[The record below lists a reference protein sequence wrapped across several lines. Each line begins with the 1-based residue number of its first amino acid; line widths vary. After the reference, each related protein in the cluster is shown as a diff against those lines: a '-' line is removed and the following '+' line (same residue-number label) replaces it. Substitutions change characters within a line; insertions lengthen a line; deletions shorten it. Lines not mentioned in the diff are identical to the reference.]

1 MPQSHANCP
10 HAPRYTQIPRGLV
23 ASTMRLNSYVGFHMY
38 WFYDFERFIFWYL
51 ISMLK
56 KRVPFKRRCI
66 LCEFPMRLKKRL
78 GPIVYF
84 LTTPMMMPSCLA
96 GHFATKALAYLAL
109 QSWTKVQ
116 GRTQT
121 SHHSLGQD
129 IGGIS
134 CEMSGLIAR
143 KVRNFSERKD
153 LLLLLLVK
161 VGQRLGRTY
170 R

>member
-1 MPQSHANCP
+1 
-10 HAPRYTQIPRGLV
+10 
-23 ASTMRLNSYVGFHMY
+23 
-38 WFYDFERFIFWYL
+38 
-51 ISMLK
+51 
-56 KRVPFKRRCI
+56 
-66 LCEFPMRLKKRL
+66 
-78 GPIVYF
+78 
-84 LTTPMMMPSCLA
+84 MPSCLA

-134 CEMSGLIAR
+134 CEMSGLIAK

-170 R
+170 RRVPPKSRLITKPLRN

>member
-1 MPQSHANCP
+1 
-10 HAPRYTQIPRGLV
+10 
-23 ASTMRLNSYVGFHMY
+23 MY
-38 WFYDFERFIFWYL
+38 
-51 ISMLK
+51 K
-56 KRVPFKRRCI
+56 
-66 LCEFPMRLKKRL
+66 FPMRLKKRL

-84 LTTPMMMPSCLA
+84 LTTPMMPSCLA

>member
-1 MPQSHANCP
+1 MKFSILILRFCEI
-10 HAPRYTQIPRGLV
+10 YFLIPDTLLRC
-23 ASTMRLNSYVGFHMY
+23 
-38 WFYDFERFIFWYL
+38 W
-51 ISMLK
+51 K
-56 KRVPFKRRCI
+56 KKF
-66 LCEFPMRLKKRL
+66 RLKGGADRSNFQCDLKRGWAPL
-78 GPIVYF
+78 F
-84 LTTPMMMPSCLA
+84 TFWLSTPMMPSCLA

-153 LLLLLLVK
+153 LLLLLLLVK

-170 R
+170 QQVPPKSRLITKPLRN

>member
-10 HAPRYTQIPRGLV
+10 HAPWYTHIPRGLSSGQHNV
-23 ASTMRLNSYVGFHMY
+23 VKLNTKFPISIL
-38 WFYDFERFIFWYL
+38 RFCEIYFL
-51 ISMLK
+51 IPDILNYTPNDIEK
-56 KRVPFKRRCI
+56 KVPFKRRCD
-66 LCEFPMRLKKRL
+66 LKRGWAPL
-78 GPIVYF
+78 FTFWLLPWCPG
-84 LTTPMMMPSCLA
+84 LA

-153 LLLLLLVK
+153 LLLLPAGK
-161 VGQRLGRTY
+161 GRTAL

>member
-1 MPQSHANCP
+1 MKFSICIDSTILPDFFL
-10 HAPRYTQIPRGLV
+10 IPDILK
-23 ASTMRLNSYVGFHMY
+23 
-38 WFYDFERFIFWYL
+38 
-51 ISMLK
+51 MLK
-56 KRVPFKRRCI
+56 KKVPFKRRCI
-66 LCEFPMRLKKRL
+66 LYKFPMRLKKRL

-84 LTTPMMMPSCLA
+84 LTTPMMPSCLA

-153 LLLLLLVK
+153 LLLLLL
-161 VGQRLGRTY
+161 L
-170 R
+170 